1 MHHITHHQL
10 GNGKGE
16 QHPVPHNARL
26 DALCILLHFAEGGFA
41 AVFGNGGNQGGQRNG
56 NGNPHGFK
64 PILVAEKE
72 DDVDSQRQQ
81 QDLDDGIAKIGQ
93 QLGKKAGPFLRFQLV
108 AAMLAVGSVYLF
120 FGKP

>member
-1 MHHITHHQL
+1 MVHIDLAGKQYAVCGHALAGLQAHHITHHQL

-56 NGNPHGFK
+56 DGNAHGFK

-72 DDVDSQRQQ
+72 DDVDGQRQ
-81 QDLDDGIAKIGQ
+81 
-93 QLGKKAGPFLRFQLV
+93 
-108 AAMLAVGSVYLF
+108 
-120 FGKP
+120 